1 MAAELSLAR
10 LQVPAMYTCLEAGEE
25 NVNLPFIGIFFKIHC
40 YIIFHWNLSS
50 NGISR
55 VHVTGHILVM
65 LFCSLSQEYVFCL
78 TTLSIAEIM

>member
-40 YIIFHWNLSS
+40 YIIFH
-50 NGISR
+50 
-55 VHVTGHILVM
+55 
-65 LFCSLSQEYVFCL
+65 
-78 TTLSIAEIM
+78 